1 MLDHFFEDPGLVA
14 RLRVCPVGSYLDS
27 FALYLTEKAYGPSTA
42 RCYIKIVACFGRW
55 MARAGIHESDLCEY
69 VVEQFV
75 RERQR
80 QGYRLQ
86 GYAGVIGIFL
96 EHLQGQGLIVAP
108 ESIPDRSEMG
118 LLKSRYGQYL
128 KKERGLTETTV
139 IRYQG
144 TIDRFLAERFEGKSL
159 QLEVLTP
166 SDITDFVRSRAH
178 SVSPSGASLIVT
190 ALRSFLRFLFQHGEI
205 PTNLAACVP
214 SVARWR
220 QDSVP
225 RYLNAEQVNRLLKA
239 CDRHTST
246 GRRDY
251 AILLL
256 LARLGFRAG
265 EVVNLELEDI
275 DWRNGEITVPGK
287 GLVRDRLP
295 LPVDV
300 GEALATYLSRDRCK
314 CTTRRVFLCMK
325 APRRGFTSAG
335 AVSTLVRRAILRAK
349 LDPPFKGAHL
359 LRHSL
364 ATGMLRSGASM
375 AEIGEILRHRTPAS
389 TEIYAK
395 VDFKSLRAIALPWPG
410 ERSGS

>member
-1 MLDHFFEDPGLVA
+1 
-14 RLRVCPVGSYLDS
+14 
-27 FALYLTEKAYGPSTA
+27 
-42 RCYIKIVACFGRW
+42 

-108 ESIPDRSEMG
+108 ESIPDRSELG

-139 IRYQG
+139 SRYQG
-144 TIDRFLAERFEGKSL
+144 IIDRFLAERFDGKLL

-190 ALRSFLRFLFQHGEI
+190 ALRSFLRFLFQRGDI

-225 RYLNAEQVNRLLKA
+225 RYLNTEQVNRLLKA

-300 GEALATYLSRDRCK
+300 GEAVATYLSRDRCK
-314 CTTRRVFLCMK
+314 CPTRRVFLCMK
-325 APRRGFTSAG
+325 APSRGFASAG
-335 AVSTLVRRAILRAK
+335 AVSTLVRRAILRAG
-349 LDPPFKGAHL
+349 LDPPLKGAHI

-389 TEIYAK
+389 GIPPEKWT
-395 VDFKSLRAIALPWPG
+395 RG
-410 ERSGS
+410 